1 MASTASLRSRRS
13 AAQLHALAGV
23 ERLIRANDPNGRR
36 KYLLDFTEAFRT
48 YSDVLPVSGL
58 IDLLGSAD
66 VALIGDYHALPNSQ
80 RFAANLIEK
89 LAQTDRPIV
98 VGLETVFSRDQHILN
113 EWIAKEIDEAELRD
127 RIRFDADWGYEWEPF
142 FAVLENARKYA
153 TAIYGLDCMPRQDLR
168 KIGARDRHAAAKIAE
183 IRHAHPDALIVVVF
197 GESHLAPNHLPRL
210 LREELRAE
218 RVVTVLQN
226 VDSLYWQAAGESCER
241 VEAVRVAEDVVCV
254 FNASPL
260 EKYENYRLCLDR
272 WSREGAGSPDL
283 GPTIYNLINGLLTFL
298 GMNAYSPHNTT
309 QPKFLVD
316 ALPEVYSRNSDAM
329 LRKLLSRRGVTEE
342 ERKLLLRYADERGSI
357 YLAHCNA
364 LYVRDFRMIEV
375 AEEASRFL
383 HHACRGLPRRVNG
396 HIPEAREGP
405 DLFYGKAVEHAL
417 AYFGSRV
424 LCPGRPPARE
434 SELYELYDET
444 REDVEQRAPWS
455 LEEFIELV
463 DLLALHRGFEL
474 NPKRYRELPQQIE
487 RGVQLT
493 GDRLEYVTQQLGYML
508 GSEIYDAYLH
518 GELTRRYLKSLFL
531 IHIDEPGAAAE
542 TYFNIVR
549 RVRRAK
555 H

>member
-1 MASTASLRSRRS
+1 
-13 AAQLHALAGV
+13 
-23 ERLIRANDPNGRR
+23 
-36 KYLLDFTEAFRT
+36 
-48 YSDVLPVSGL
+48 
-58 IDLLGSAD
+58 
-66 VALIGDYHALPNSQ
+66 
-80 RFAANLIEK
+80 
-89 LAQTDRPIV
+89 
-98 VGLETVFSRDQHILN
+98 
-113 EWIAKEIDEAELRD
+113 
-127 RIRFDADWGYEWEPF
+127 
-142 FAVLENARKYA
+142 
-153 TAIYGLDCMPRQDLR
+153 
-168 KIGARDRHAAAKIAE
+168 
-183 IRHAHPDALIVVVF
+183 
-197 GESHLAPNHLPRL
+197 
-210 LREELRAE
+210 
-218 RVVTVLQN
+218 
-226 VDSLYWQAAGESCER
+226 
-241 VEAVRVAEDVVCV
+241 
-254 FNASPL
+254 
-260 EKYENYRLCLDR
+260 
-272 WSREGAGSPDL
+272 
-283 GPTIYNLINGLLTFL
+283 
-298 GMNAYSPHNTT
+298 
-309 QPKFLVD
+309 
-316 ALPEVYSRNSDAM
+316 
-329 LRKLLSRRGVTEE
+329 
-342 ERKLLLRYADERGSI
+342 
-357 YLAHCNA
+357 
-364 LYVRDFRMIEV
+364 MIEV

>member
-1 MASTASLRSRRS
+1 
-13 AAQLHALAGV
+13 
-23 ERLIRANDPNGRR
+23 
-36 KYLLDFTEAFRT
+36 
-48 YSDVLPVSGL
+48 
-58 IDLLGSAD
+58 
-66 VALIGDYHALPNSQ
+66 
-80 RFAANLIEK
+80 
-89 LAQTDRPIV
+89 
-98 VGLETVFSRDQHILN
+98 
-113 EWIAKEIDEAELRD
+113 
-127 RIRFDADWGYEWEPF
+127 
-142 FAVLENARKYA
+142 
-153 TAIYGLDCMPRQDLR
+153 
-168 KIGARDRHAAAKIAE
+168 DRHAAAKIAE

-241 VEAVRVAEDVVCV
+241 EEAVRVAEDVVCV

-342 ERKLLLRYADERGSI
+342 DRKLLLRYADERGSI

-396 HIPEAREGP
+396 HIPEPREGP

-474 NPKRYRELPQQIE
+474 NPRRYRELPQQIE

-493 GDRLEYVTQQLGYML
+493 GDRLEYVTQ
-508 GSEIYDAYLH
+508 
-518 GELTRRYLKSLFL
+518 
-531 IHIDEPGAAAE
+531 
-542 TYFNIVR
+542 
-549 RVRRAK
+549 
-555 H
+555 